1 MVRPRQVGAD
11 LMFEMFQNYAATAVQ
26 SEFFAGGIALGV
38 IGLAAGFGRLGW
50 SRFKWLVA
58 RRFSVSVTIDNRVAE
73 FRHVLNW
80 LDHAGAFGR
89 VRRFRLI
96 WTGGR
101 ASRKS
106 VYAPSTGRHWFVLDG
121 QLVRLDR
128 DISEKAKTDQHG
140 APLETMTLTLPFG
153 QRNTVESWAI
163 KGAKL
168 EAEATKSGPSLHIH
182 VDSYWSH
189 VGEVLHRPISTLVA
203 NDDRFERLLNDVR
216 WFYGAEDWY
225 VARGVPWRRGYLLH
239 GPPGTGKSSVIR
251 SIASEL
257 GLGLAI
263 LDVGRASLTD
273 DQLSEAMAD
282 APKRS
287 VLVFEDI
294 DAVFRG
300 RKSEEGTGVSFSG
313 LLNAIDGVAAQE
325 GRALFMTTNHVEQL
339 DPALTRAGRADVHA
353 ELGPVGSGAAR
364 ALFLRFFPEDTAS
377 ADRFEAALGD
387 GQYTPAALQ
396 GWLLSNAS
404 DAEAAASAAGLR
416 PKLNVAAE

>member
-1 MVRPRQVGAD
+1 
-11 LMFEMFQNYAATAVQ
+11 MFEMFQNYAATAVQ
-26 SEFFAGGIALGV
+26 SEFFAAGLALGV
-38 IGLAAGFGRLGW
+38 IGMTAGFGRLWWHRLSG
-50 SRFKWLVA
+50 VIA
-58 RRFSVSVTIDNRVAE
+58 RRFAVTVTIDNRVAE

-101 ASRKS
+101 ASRTS
-106 VYAPSTGRHWFVLDG
+106 VYAPSPGRHWFVLGG

-128 DISEKAKTDQHG
+128 HISEKAKAGQNGT
-140 APLETMTLTLPFG
+140 PLESLTLTLPFG
-153 QRNTVESWAI
+153 QRSTVETWVAE
-163 KGAKL
+163 GARL
-168 EAEATKSGPSLHIH
+168 EAEAARSGPSLHIH
-182 VDSYWSH
+182 VDSYWNH
-189 VGEVLHRPISTLVA
+189 VGEVLHRPIATLVA
-203 NDDRFERLLNDVR
+203 DDDRFVRLLGDVR

-263 LDVGRASLTD
+263 LDIGRASLTD

-282 APKRS
+282 APERS

-300 RKSEEGTGVSFSG
+300 RGSDEARGVSFSG

-325 GRALFMTTNHVEQL
+325 GRALFMTTNHVERL
-339 DPALTRAGRADVHA
+339 DPALIRAGRADVHA
-353 ELGPVGSGAAR
+353 ELGLVGSQAAR
-364 ALFLRFFPEDTAS
+364 SLFLRFFPEDAAL
-377 ADRFEAALGD
+377 ADRFARALGD
-387 GQYTPAALQ
+387 GRYTPAALQ
-396 GWLLSNAS
+396 GWLLSHAS
-404 DAEAAASAAGLR
+404 DAEAAATATGLR
-416 PKLNVAAE
+416 PNLEVAAE